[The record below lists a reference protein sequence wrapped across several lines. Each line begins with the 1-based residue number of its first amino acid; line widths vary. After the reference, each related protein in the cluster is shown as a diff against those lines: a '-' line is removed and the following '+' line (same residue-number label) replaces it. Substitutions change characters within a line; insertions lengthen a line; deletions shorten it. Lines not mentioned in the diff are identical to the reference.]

1 MHFEKHPKPSASRV
15 ENQRFRAIILISA
28 YGNNPYFA
36 FQIVSIAAQMTS
48 DDLLVVAD
56 DGSRQV
62 DWTPFLNANI
72 NYCIWTRLERLGST
86 RSYLDFL
93 CNLDLKAKFY
103 FLADQ
108 DDVWL
113 PGKISTQI
121 EACTSKD
128 EASIAFCLH
137 GWINF
142 KENREIK
149 KSDQKTP
156 IPELSKAHYC
166 FETPAPGMTLCITAK
181 GRDILISKKAISDA
195 FQKYLPHDRIICA
208 LLASSANLVICTKPL
223 IRYRQHD
230 NNQIGAPESN
240 IIREWLRRLR
250 GFDRMIQS
258 VSHATYLSY
267 KLNRL
272 SGQSELSYK
281 IQLLRSRLRSSWIDN
296 ILVKI
301 LILAGV

>member
-1 MHFEKHPKPSASRV
+1 MYFENYPKPDASTV

-28 YGNNPYFA
+28 YGNSPYFA
-36 FQIVSIAAQMTS
+36 LQIASITAQMTS

-56 DGSRQV
+56 DGSRVV
-62 DWTPFLNANI
+62 DWTPFLDANI
-72 NYCIWTRLERLGST
+72 NYCIWTRLERMGST
-86 RSYLDFL
+86 RSYLDLL
-93 CNLDLKAKFY
+93 CNRDLEAKFY

-113 PGKISTQI
+113 PRKISAQI
-121 EACTSKD
+121 EACTSED
-128 EASIAFCLH
+128 AASIEFCLH

-149 KSDQKTP
+149 ESDQKMP
-156 IPELSKAHYC
+156 VPMLSKAHYC

-181 GRDILISKKAISDA
+181 GRDRLIGMQAVSAD
-195 FQKYLPHDRIICA
+195 FQNYLPHDRIICA
-208 LLASSANLVICTKPL
+208 LLASSASVAIYTEAL

-230 NNQIGAPESN
+230 ENQIGAPKPN
-240 IIREWLRRLR
+240 IINEWLRRLK
-250 GFDRMIQS
+250 GFDHAINS
-258 VSHATYLSY
+258 VGHAVHLAY
-267 KLNRL
+267 KLNGL
-272 SGQSELSYK
+272 SGQNESNYK
-281 IQLLRSRLRSSWIDN
+281 RQLLRSRLRSSWLDN